1 MSFPLTINLE
11 NNQSGLTL
19 NNVVGAYVG
28 GTPPTVDSK
37 FLIDRDQ
44 DLTVTVS
51 WDTAGSDPGTV
62 LLLSGA
68 AQWVGKAVMHATDLS
83 GTTSEASGVPVA
95 FVDGAASVSYTFP
108 AGTLDSGLYELYVS
122 LGLQHAVSGLN
133 LRVNMMGAGDVL
145 SVFDAI

>member
-19 NNVVGAYVG
+19 TNVVGAYVG

-62 LLLSGA
+62 LLLS
-68 AQWVGKAVMHATDLS
+68 D
-83 GTTSEASGVPVA
+83 TT
-95 FVDGAASVSYTFP
+95 
-108 AGTLDSGLYELYVS
+108 
-122 LGLQHAVSGLN
+122 Q
-133 LRVNMMGAGDVL
+133 
-145 SVFDAI
+145 